1 MARLTRVEL
10 VRGVIDDALNDRSKP
25 WHAAFVRAEALTGLP
40 RFRVLLCVVLVASV
54 LFMFEPTAE
63 LMSNVFALV
72 LPAVATVSAT
82 VSPLPP
88 PPVWRKYDRV
98 TAADEARNE
107 KFAYWMTF
115 TAALIVE
122 SLCRPV
128 LRFVPLYQMC
138 RTWFFVW
145 CFVPI
150 RENGSAY
157 VLDAVVRPFFEMVFG
172 SDD

>member
-1 MARLTRVEL
+1 MARLTKVEL
-10 VRGVIDDALNDRSKP
+10 VRGVIGDALNDRSKP
-25 WHAAFVRAEALTGLP
+25 WHAAFVWAEALTGLP

-82 VSPLPP
+82 VSP
-88 PPVWRKYDRV
+88 PVWRKYDRV
-98 TAADEARNE
+98 SAADEARNE
-107 KFAYWMTF
+107 RFAYWMTF
-115 TAALIVE
+115 AAVLIVE

-145 CFVPI
+145 CSVPI
-150 RENGSAY
+150 RDNGSAY
-157 VLDAVVRPFFEMVFG
+157 VLDAVVRPLFEMVFG